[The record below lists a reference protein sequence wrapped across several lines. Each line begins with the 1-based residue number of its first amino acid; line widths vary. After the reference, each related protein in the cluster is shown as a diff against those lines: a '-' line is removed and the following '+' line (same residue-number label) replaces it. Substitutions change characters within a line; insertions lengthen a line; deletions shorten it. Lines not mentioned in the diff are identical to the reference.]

1 MSESVIAQVIR
12 ELGDATRASVA
23 LLEDLKTLP
32 CKSPKDGDSGLRDL
46 ATSRPP
52 TVHDTQYGEIC
63 SFAHQ
68 VKHTLDD
75 LERVDDTLHTIRTK
89 IRQQVAKRRF
99 ASLESKDQIIHCPIP
114 GCGLE
119 STSDRRK
126 KLRTEVDTTYRCT
139 QGHQWHAHQSADDIL
154 VVPKVYEDGNT
165 ECMLCCESS
174 DDDHDMFSAD
184 T

>member
-1 MSESVIAQVIR
+1 MTESVIAQVIR

-23 LLEDLKTLP
+23 LLEDLETLSAVP
-32 CKSPKDGDSGLRDL
+32 DGN
-46 ATSRPP
+46 
-52 TVHDTQYGEIC
+52 YGEIC

-68 VKHTLDD
+68 VKNALDD
-75 LERVDDTLHTIRTK
+75 LERVDDSLHTIRTK

-99 ASLESKDQIIHCPIP
+99 ASLESTDQIIHCPIP

-126 KLRTEVDTTYRCT
+126 KSRTEVDTTYRCT

-154 VVPKVYEDGNT
+154 VVPKVYEDGN
-165 ECMLCCESS
+165 EDCMLCCESS
-174 DDDHDMFSAD
+174 DDDFDMFTSV
-184 T
+184 